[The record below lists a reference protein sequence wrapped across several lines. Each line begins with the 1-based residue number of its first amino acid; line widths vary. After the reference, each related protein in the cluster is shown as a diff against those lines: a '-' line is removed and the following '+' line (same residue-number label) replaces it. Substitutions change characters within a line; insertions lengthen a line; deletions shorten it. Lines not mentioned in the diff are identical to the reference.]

1 MYNFTVLCS
10 LTLFIILC
18 LSHYLHLSLSNPH
31 SSLPEEDDWNV
42 VIIECSSLAA
52 KWEQLSGYLG
62 LSIRLIDNIKGNHP
76 NNNSA
81 CWNDALKHWILQNYK
96 TEKFGSPSWRTLL
109 RAVAEVDK
117 LLFRVLAPKHQG
129 ICTLYCTYK
138 HIKIVHNAC
147 SCG

>member
-1 MYNFTVLCS
+1 MYT
-10 LTLFIILC
+10 
-18 LSHYLHLSLSNPH
+18 LSHYHYVLSPPLSPLPLLSLS
-31 SSLPEEDDWNV
+31 PEEDDWNV

-62 LSIRLIDNIKGNHP
+62 LSIRLIDSIKGNHP
-76 NNNSA
+76 NDNST
-81 CWNDALKHWILQNYK
+81 CWNEALKHWILQNYK

-129 ICTLYCTYK
+129 T
-138 HIKIVHNAC
+138 HIHTAC
-147 SCG
+147 IENV